1 MLVKQQQGQQQF
13 VQCFQLSIDDLKGM
27 IKEAVKSV
35 IPQLPKINNNIVN
48 NEDDSETENDLI
60 TPKEVCKI
68 IKVSHSTLW
77 RYNTITGILKP
88 KIKIGSKVYYSK
100 KEVSNF
106 LNNNA
111 L

>member
-1 MLVKQQQGQQQF
+1 MTLKQEQGQQQF
-13 VQCFQLSIDDLKGM
+13 VQCFQLSMDDLKEM
-27 IKEAVKSV
+27 ITEAVKSV
-35 IPQLPKINNNIVN
+35 IPPLPPINNNTVSREN
-48 NEDDSETENDLI
+48 DSKPENDLI

-68 IKVSHSTLW
+68 IKVSSSTLW

-88 KIKIGSKVYYSK
+88 KVKIGRKVYYSK
-100 KEVSNF
+100 KEVFDF